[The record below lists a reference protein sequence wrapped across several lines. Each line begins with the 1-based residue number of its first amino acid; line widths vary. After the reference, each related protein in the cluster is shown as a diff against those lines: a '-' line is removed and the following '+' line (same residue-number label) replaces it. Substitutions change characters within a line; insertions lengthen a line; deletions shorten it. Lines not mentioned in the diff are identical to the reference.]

1 MRITI
6 LNGSADAQNKSFDD
20 HLHRLTDTLITRQHQ
35 VTTLTLRA
43 MEIKQCV
50 GCWGCWVKTPGEC
63 VIADDSHQVC
73 RAVINADFVLFAS
86 PMVMGFPSALLK
98 RTMDRL
104 IPLVHPYIV
113 VDQGEAHHLARYANY
128 PRLGLLLEKSDGV
141 DGQDIQIT
149 SEVFSRTALN
159 LKTRLA
165 FTKLTTDSVETVAQ
179 AIANAGHQSSQPP
192 SEPSTVVV
200 GLKRSTGLV
209 PSRLTVLNG
218 SPRGKTGNTQVL
230 LERLVQGFEANA
242 GRTHEMLHLIR
253 VREAGRLRQAF
264 TEAECVL
271 LGFPLY
277 TDAMPGLVKAFIEAL
292 QPLCGRARNPAL
304 GFLVQSGFPE
314 AAHSRYVEKYL
325 EKLALRLGSPYVGTL
340 VKGGAEGVRFIPPD
354 ANPPLFDT
362 LHQLGEAFGKTG
374 QFDSTLVRQ
383 LAKPERFPRVLA
395 PAYKLMLRTKA
406 ATSYWDNQL
415 EENGAYE
422 NRFAQPYV
430 N

>member
-1 MRITI
+1 MQITI
-6 LNGSADAQNKSFDD
+6 LNGSADAQNRSFDD
-20 HLHRLTDTLITRQHQ
+20 YLRRLADALITDRHE
-35 VTTLTLRA
+35 VTTLTLRE
-43 MEIKQCV
+43 MEIGQCV

-63 VIADDSHQVC
+63 VIADDSRQVC
-73 RAVINADFVLFAS
+73 RAVINADFVVFAS

-104 IPLVHPYIV
+104 IPLIHPYII
-113 VDQGEAHHLARYANY
+113 VDQGEAHHRARYENY

-141 DGQDIQIT
+141 DEQDIQIT
-149 SEVFSRTALN
+149 SELFSRTALN

-165 FTKLTTDSVETVAQ
+165 FTELTVDPVETVAQ
-179 AIANAGHQSSQPP
+179 AIANAGHQSPSPP
-192 SEPSTVVV
+192 SEPSTAVPN
-200 GLKRSTGLV
+200 LKQSAGRV

-230 LERLVQGFEANA
+230 LEQLIQGFEANA

-253 VREAGRLRQAF
+253 VREAERLRQAF
-264 TEAECVL
+264 AEAECVL

-292 QPLCGRARNPAL
+292 QPLCGRAGNPSI

-325 EKLALRLGSPYVGTL
+325 EKLVLRLGSPYVGTL
-340 VKGGAEGVRFIPPD
+340 VKGGAEGVRFTPPE

-362 LHQLGEAFGKTG
+362 LRQLGEAFGKTG
-374 QFDSTLVRQ
+374 QFDPTLARQ
-383 LAKPERFPRVLA
+383 LAKPERYPRVLA
-395 PAYKLMLRTKA
+395 PAFKFMLKTKA
-406 ATSYWDNQL
+406 ATAYWDNQL